1 MPASYQHS
9 RRAITPEQAYAAG
22 VPAGNPYH
30 AGDGRVLIARAPRLR
45 VRSAGRHWLL
55 YATLVWVQVLRAI
68 KMAGGREHAASAD
81 FGPPPRPTVRA
92 LPH

>member
-1 MPASYQHS
+1 MPASPKA
-9 RRAITPEQAYAAG
+9 RRALTPEQAYAAG

-30 AGDGRVLIARAPRLR
+30 AGDGRVLIAKAPRLR

-55 YATLVWVQVLRAI
+55 YATLVWIQVVRAI
-68 KMAGGREHAASAD
+68 KMAGAQKPKTSTPARRA
-81 FGPPPRPTVRA
+81 VRA